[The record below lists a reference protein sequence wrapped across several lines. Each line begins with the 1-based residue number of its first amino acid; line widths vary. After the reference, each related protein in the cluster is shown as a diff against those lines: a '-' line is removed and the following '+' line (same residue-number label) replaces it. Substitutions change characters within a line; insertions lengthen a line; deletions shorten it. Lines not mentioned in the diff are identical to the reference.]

1 MTVTEDHD
9 MAESV
14 TALLFSPEEIIQEE
28 AAYLI
33 ARTNP
38 ELYFSASDRI
48 PDSIKNRLDNII
60 SGTREKREMLFEKT
74 QFLSSLF
81 GGILEDELLSLA
93 SEMKFKEK
101 INVDQEDMKVGFMV
115 WTINDEN
122 PGKQVNVFYDISGNS
137 PQLSDNQWT
146 NLPCYFLP
154 LDAVERYHVQYP
166 DNSSE
171 ILKYID
177 DNES

>member
-1 MTVTEDHD
+1 

-33 ARTNP
+33 TRSNH
-38 ELYFSASDRI
+38 ELYFSVSERI

-74 QFLSSLF
+74 QFLSALF
-81 GGILEDELLSLA
+81 DGILEDELLCLA
-93 SEMKFKEK
+93 SEMKFKK
-101 INVDQEDMKVGFMV
+101 NISVDQEDMAEGFII
-115 WTINDEN
+115 WTIQDDN
-122 PGKQVNVFYDISGNS
+122 PGKQVIVFYDVSGNS
-137 PQLSDNQWT
+137 PQLSNNQWK
-146 NLPCYFLP
+146 NLPCYYLP
-154 LDAVERYHVQYP
+154 LDAVERYNVRYP
-166 DNSSE
+166 DNSLE